1 MNEENLRFLINEQSI
16 KLSQEAKELKVSKE
30 KLKEHSNR
38 LQGTVEEL
46 EGKNYYLKKKGR
58 VLRGFVGDYQ
68 GQIRILKGFA
78 LIVFILGQLVVRLY
92 LLDLFDGNNAC
103 VTIF

>member
-58 VLRGFVGDYQ
+58 VLRGYVGDYQ
-68 GQIRILKGFA
+68 GQNRILKGFA